1 MTKKHILM
9 APVYAVALLAIVYLT
24 GCGSV
29 VVSETGGGL
38 AGAWRGKVQF
48 TTGDYAAIKDLEFMY
63 VFNAGGTMTESS
75 NYDGSPPVPP
85 AYGVWKQVGPRQ
97 FEARYEYYWT
107 KAPANFDEIAK
118 GGGWSPGGRGV
129 LSQTITLSEDGN
141 SFDSTI
147 KYEVFD
153 QLGKPTSAPSAANG
167 QGLRIKF

>member
-1 MTKKHILM
+1 MTKKHMLWV
-9 APVYAVALLAIVYLT
+9 PVYAAALLATSFST
-24 GCGSV
+24 GCSSAMNEAGD
-29 VVSETGGGL
+29 GL

-48 TTGDYAAIKDLEFMY
+48 TTGASAAVKDLEFLY

-75 NYDGSPPVPP
+75 NYDGSPPVAP
-85 AYGVWKQVGPRQ
+85 AYGTWRRIGARQ

-129 LSQTITLSEDGN
+129 LWQTITISGDGN

-153 QLGKPTSAPSAANG
+153 RQGKPTEAASAATG
-167 QGLRIKF
+167 QGLRIRF